1 MGKRKDYEAVLKIL
15 SEGSRKS
22 DEFLAIL
29 VSKLPP
35 NIKGSVLGGK
45 ANWIDLAESNGW
57 KLQQNTI
64 MKNVRIIDNKNV
76 RRAFSLKPR
85 RLFNV
90 MDELVKELNEHDE
103 STGLSSGNDSMLNEF
118 TKLEYLSQFHAKG
131 DITDEEYEEKK
142 KEILKRI

>member
-64 MKNVRIIDNKNV
+64 MKNVRIIDNNNK
-76 RRAFSLKPR
+76 RRAFSWNPS
-85 RLFNV
+85 RLLGV
-90 MDELVKELNEHDE
+90 MDELVRELHGQGE
-103 STGLSSGNDSMLNEF
+103 STGSFSENESMADVLAG
-118 TKLEYLSQFHAKG
+118 LEYLSQLH
-131 DITDEEYEEKK
+131 DMRVITDEEYEKKK
-142 KEILKRI
+142 KEILERI

>member
-1 MGKRKDYEAVLKIL
+1 MGKRKDYETVLRVL
-15 SEGSRKS
+15 SEGSRTS

-29 VSKLPP
+29 ASKLPH
-35 NIKGSVLGGK
+35 NTEWSVLGGEVSWV
-45 ANWIDLAESNGW
+45 NLAESNGW

-103 STGLSSGNDSMLNEF
+103 SAGLSSGNDSMLNEF